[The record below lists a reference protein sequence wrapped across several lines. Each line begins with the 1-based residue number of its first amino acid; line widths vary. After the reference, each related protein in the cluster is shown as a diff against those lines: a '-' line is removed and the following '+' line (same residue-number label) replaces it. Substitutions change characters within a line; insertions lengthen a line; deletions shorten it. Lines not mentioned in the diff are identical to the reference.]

1 MNWIPLDELPENG
14 CLVWVK
20 LPNQDPTVRLFEND
34 SFGLG
39 ERDFQVIGWIPYQ
52 CPTAQRLNSRD
63 HKLLS
68 TLQAWDRNNQHSSEL
83 SLSLVR

>member
-1 MNWIPLDELPENG
+1 MKWNSLDELPDNG
-14 CLVWVK
+14 SLVWVK
-20 LPNQDPTVRLFEND
+20 LPNQDPIVRLFHND

-39 ERDFQVIGWIPYQ
+39 ERDFQIIGWIPHQ
-52 CPTAQRLNSRD
+52 RETAHHLNIRD

-68 TLQAWDRNNQHSSEL
+68 TLQVWDRNNQHSSEL